1 MMNLKKTKYTF
12 NNPVLWSV
20 FIIYLIISGYTIF
33 NHELWLDE
41 IHSWS
46 IAKGSGSFLDLINNT
61 RYEGHP
67 PLWYTIMWLLS
78 KFTHDLSYLQ
88 AIHFIIASFIIFLI
102 LFRSPLPIVQKMLLP
117 FGYFFLYEY
126 AAISRNYAIG
136 VLLAFCICIIMRKSF
151 KHKSILYYTLLF
163 LLSNTHLLG
172 LILAASFHVYFLLLQ
187 IENRIKTRSI
197 VLHVCTGLLIS
208 LPAIYFIFP
217 PSDSELNM
225 DFWLNR
231 WDFPRVLAF
240 GQSPLLSFF
249 PVPAW
254 WNYNSWNTQF
264 LLEAKNEYGVLRFIN
279 FFISIAILVSAFF
292 ILKANKKSAMLFA
305 TNFLLSLIVSVVI
318 FSLNSPRY
326 SGFLFISLVVSY
338 WLHCYEF
345 TPLRKQQLLFN
356 ILLSIQIIAAVFSI
370 SKDIRFPFSNS
381 YKVNELIRE
390 VPENELL
397 VTDYRGLITVKAFTN
412 KSLYCI
418 DLQKEVAFVL
428 WNKDIV
434 AVYKNPNR
442 YCNGVES
449 LFQKQK
455 IEKLYIISTSSPE
468 VLANA
473 DVQLFNEFTV
483 KLVDKREGAIE
494 KGSNLYLYEINSK

>member
-1 MMNLKKTKYTF
+1 MVNLKETKYSF

-20 FIIYLIISGYTIF
+20 FIIYLIVSGYTIF
-33 NHELWLDE
+33 THELWLDE
-41 IHSWS
+41 IHSWC
-46 IAKGSGSFLDLINNT
+46 IVKGSGSFLDLINNT

-78 KFTHDLSYLQ
+78 KFTDDLSYLQ

-102 LFRSPLPIVQKMLLP
+102 LFRSPLPIVQKLLLP

-136 VLLAFCICIIMRKSF
+136 VLLAFCICIIMRKSL
-151 KHKSILYYTLLF
+151 KYKSILYYTLLF

-172 LILAASFHVYFLLLQ
+172 LILAASIHVYFLLLQ
-187 IENRIKTRSI
+187 IENRIKLRSI
-197 VLHVCTGLLIS
+197 VLHVCIGLLIS

-217 PSDSELNM
+217 PPDSELNM
-225 DFWLNR
+225 DFWLSR
-231 WDFPRVLAF
+231 WDFSRVSAF
-240 GQSPLLSFF
+240 GQSPLRSFF

-279 FFISIAILVSAFF
+279 LFISIAILVSAFF
-292 ILKANKKSAMLFA
+292 ILKANRKSALLFA
-305 TNFLLSLIVSVVI
+305 TNFLLSLIVSVAI

-356 ILLSIQIIAAVFSI
+356 IFLTIQIIAAVFSI
-370 SKDIRFPFSNS
+370 SRDIRFPFSNS
-381 YKVNELIRE
+381 YKVNELIR
-390 VPENELL
+390 VIPESELL

-434 AVYKNPNR
+434 AIHKNTRR
-442 YCNGVES
+442 YYDGVEL
-449 LFQKQK
+449 LFQKQEIK
-455 IEKLYIISTSSPE
+455 KLYIISTSSPE
-468 VLANA
+468 VLANV
-473 DVQLFNEFTV
+473 DVRFFKEFIV

-494 KGSNLYLYEINSK
+494 KGSNLYLYEVSRK